1 MGAVKRYAA
10 LGLRLRNACGMAEKI
25 RVKCHRYGWSS
36 QWVWWQRR
44 YSCRAV
50 GAFFRMRFE
59 LRIVTEDKLATLVH
73 ARHAVVLAVASATRR
88 QSRLRVLP
96 HGQHRK

>member
-25 RVKCHRYGWSS
+25 RGKCHRYGLSS

-50 GAFFRMRFE
+50 GALFRRRFE
-59 LRIVTEDKLATLVH
+59 LGIVTDDKLATLVH
-73 ARHAVVLAVASATRR
+73 ARLAMVLAVTSATRR

-96 HGQHRK
+96 QGQHGK